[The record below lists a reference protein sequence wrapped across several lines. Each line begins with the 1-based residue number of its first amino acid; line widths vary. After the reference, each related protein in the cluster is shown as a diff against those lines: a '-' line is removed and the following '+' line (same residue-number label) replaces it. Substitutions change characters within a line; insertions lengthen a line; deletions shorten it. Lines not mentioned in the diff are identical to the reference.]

1 ATGVATT
8 DAEAGTDVGV
18 TGFEGV
24 IDMAPGTVTV
34 YQIPPVRAGGS
45 RGIDDAA
52 LAAACEAADLV
63 LASGV
68 EAVVALRGVDHAP
81 AVSAAA
87 GEVAAAAA
95 GRGQEVVVA
104 VTRDEVGRVT
114 DALRDGDT
122 EYVVEGS

>member
-1 ATGVATT
+1 MSRTYGNFIDGEWTDSHSGATF
-8 DAEAGTDVGV
+8 EV
-18 TGFEGV
+18 TN
-24 IDMAPGTVTV
+24 P
-34 YQIPPVRAGGS
+34 
-45 RGIDDAA
+45 
-52 LAAACEAADLV
+52 
-63 LASGV
+63 
-68 EAVVALRGVDHAP
+68 
-81 AVSAAA
+81 AAA